1 MPFKNRNWNLFWIQ
15 IKQNFLGMTGIL
27 TFVGFGIAL
36 VSPKLKDPTAI
47 SLVLWSGIGLMVC
60 CVIWV
65 IYHSWPPKL
74 PSLNEFHNKNIPL
87 DVLNRINP
95 VPFKIGAIGSS
106 KSGKT
111 TFYRRCNFSSPALSR
126 TNDVSAIPLQLPE
139 NKGHVVVLDGDGKKH
154 TQQFVIIENA
164 DLLLI
169 FFDHNETDHR
179 KEVIKKRL
187 SEHEDFFEQVL
198 FHLSQKNNIKYIH
211 VIMNKHDL
219 WLNSISKEKLK
230 IWFDTQIEKLRNV
243 GKYELTYSFEHS
255 NNKPENI
262 GDVIDVIFK
271 SKGDFNE
278 K

>member
-1 MPFKNRNWNLFWIQ
+1 MPFKNRNWDLFWIQ
-15 IKQNFLGMTGIL
+15 LKQNFLGMTGIL

-36 VSPKLKDPTAI
+36 VSPKLEDSTAI

-74 PSLNEFHNKNIPL
+74 PSLDDFHNKNIPL

-95 VPFKIGAIGSS
+95 IPFKIGAIGSS

-164 DLLLI
+164 DLLII
-169 FFDHNETDHR
+169 FFDHNETDNR

-198 FHLSQKNNIKYIH
+198 FHLNQKNNIKYIH
-211 VIMNKHDL
+211 VIMNQHDL

-230 IWFDTQIEKLRNV
+230 IWFDAQVEKLRNV

-271 SKGDFNE
+271 SKGNFNE